1 MRRTGNMKA
10 KASTAK
16 PWLKFYTEEALNA
29 KLPEETLYE
38 HVLKNN
44 EYHRGNVAINYFG
57 NKISYGE
64 FLDTADVCAASFAEL
79 GIKTGD
85 MVACCSATI
94 PELAFA
100 LYGLNKLG
108 AAMVAL
114 DPRRSPGEIKEFIVS
129 SGANVLLLLDLAY
142 EHLADMLDELSLEK
156 VIIISADNY
165 MSPIVKMLKQIKMP
179 APAVPIGGR
188 TISWKEFLKLGK
200 GKSVETV
207 GYGEFELA
215 AVTLT
220 GGTTGMPKGVML
232 SNDGFNAVAMDF
244 RYCGVAYTRNQRFL
258 DIIPAFSSYG
268 IVASLHMPLSLG
280 LEIVMIPKFD
290 PDKVGQLVKKYK
302 PSHTLLVPAHY
313 EKLMNSK
320 EMKNGFDL
328 SFFRTAG
335 SGGDTMNEGLESKL
349 NGFLREHGCKYPL
362 SQGYGMSEVSSAA
375 SCCCNGNFKSLS
387 VGYPLLTTNV
397 AIFKPGTTEELD
409 YGEEGEICISGPSVM
424 LGYLNNP
431 EETEKVMVTHPDGT
445 VWVHSGDLGCM
456 DSDGFIFIKGR
467 IKRMITRFD
476 GHKIFPVQI
485 ESIIGMHEAV
495 QSCAVVG
502 VNDSEHAQGMQ
513 ALAVVKLR
521 QGADETAVR
530 EELKKKMEAELEDRG
545 RPKFL
550 HFVEEM
556 PLAGMGKI
564 DYNKL
569 AADFN
574 AFINTNIAV

>member
-1 MRRTGNMKA
+1 MKG
-10 KASTAK
+10 KASVTK
-16 PWLKFYTEEALNA
+16 PWLKYFSDEAVNA
-29 KLPEETLYE
+29 ELPRETIYE
-38 HVLKNN
+38 HILKNN
-44 EYHRGNVAINYFG
+44 DAHRSNTAINYFG
-57 NKISYGE
+57 GKISYGE
-64 FLDTADVCAASFAEL
+64 LLDTADNCAASFAEL
-79 GIKTGD
+79 GVKSGD

-114 DPRRSPGEIKEFIVS
+114 DPRRSASEIKQFIIS
-129 SGANVLLLLDLAY
+129 SGANILLLLDLAY
-142 EHLADMLDELSLEK
+142 EHLTEMLAELNLDRI
-156 VIIISADNY
+156 IIISADNY
-165 MSPIVKMLKQIKMP
+165 MPFAVRVLKQLKMP
-179 APAVPIGGR
+179 APEIPLVGR

-200 GKSVETV
+200 GKTVEAAK
-207 GYGEFELA
+207 YGENDLA

-244 RYCGVAYTRNQRFL
+244 RYCGVEYTRHQRFL

-290 PDKVGQLVKKYK
+290 ADKVGHLVKKYK

-328 SFFRTAG
+328 SFFQTAG
-335 SGGDTMNEGLESKL
+335 SGGDTMNAGLEAKL
-349 NGFLREHGCKYPL
+349 NGFLRDHGCKYPL
-362 SQGYGMSEVSSAA
+362 SQGYGMSEVSSAV

-387 VGYPLLTTNV
+387 VGYPLLTATV

-409 YGEEGEICISGPSVM
+409 FGEEGEICITGPSVM

-431 EETEKVMVTHPDGT
+431 EETEKVMVKHPDGT

-502 VNDSEHAQGMQ
+502 VEDTEHAQGMQ

-530 EELKKKMEAELEDRG
+530 EELKEKMEAELEDRG

-550 HFVEEM
+550 HFVDEM
-556 PLAGMGKI
+556 PYAGMGKI

-574 AFINTNIAV
+574 TYTNASVAV

>member
-44 EYHRGNVAINYFG
+44 EYHRGNIAINYFG

-64 FLDTADVCAASFAEL
+64 LLDTADVCAASFAEL

-114 DPRRSPGEIKEFIVS
+114 DPRRSPSEIKQFIVS

-200 GKSVETV
+200 GKSVEAV

-335 SGGDTMNEGLESKL
+335 S
-349 NGFLREHGCKYPL
+349 KYPL

-456 DSDGFIFIKGR
+456 DEDGFIFIKGR

-485 ESIIGMHEAV
+485 ESILGMHEAV

-574 AFINTNIAV
+574 AFINANIAV